1 MNLTRAAFPLTA
13 LALAS
18 LLAACGNDDAQF
30 NELPQ
35 GVTQLSATTYGATSV
50 STGATAAAQ
59 DLLTGG
65 IGKTGLGAA
74 TAPVY
79 ADAANPSA
87 AELRRNALYANY
99 RGLVDPSVNGG
110 YGRLYGPNI
119 DLNGADTL
127 GEGLVPGREYVGVL
141 DDGSGKQERA
151 DGGADPGELQPRH
164 ALHRR
169 RAVVRLARRLRR
181 PRRRRVG
188 AQARL
193 RGRAHRRRQGHR
205 PVRPDRRHRQPHR
218 RHARDARRRRHLGP
232 LRRQHHRRGAQRRSI
247 WRSRT
252 ACRSSTSTRSSTPR
266 RTGATTRWPPCA
278 TRCTR

>member
-141 DDGSGKQERA
+141 DDGSGGKNVPMAVQIPASFNRDMPCIVVA
-151 DGGADPGELQPRH
+151 PSSGSRGVYGALAAGEWGLKRGC
-164 ALHRR
+164 
-169 RAVVRLARRLRR
+169 AVVLTDAGRQTVDDALFDLVAREHDLLATLPDESQAELAFLLRS
-181 PRRRRVG
+181 
-188 AQARL
+188 L
-193 RGRAHRRRQGHR
+193 
-205 PVRPDRRHRQPHR
+205 VREFGD
-218 RHARDARRRRHLGP
+218 
-232 LRRQHHRRGAQRRSI
+232 
-247 WRSRT
+247 
-252 ACRSSTSTRSSTPR
+252 
-266 RTGATTRWPPCA
+266 
-278 TRCTR
+278 